1 MYGKKLAYTVKI
13 KDVKPIEGA
22 DKIELATV
30 MDYTVVVKKNEFQPG
45 DIAMYI
51 EVDSV
56 LPDGL
61 DPVLKQKYENIKSG
75 KELPNATKDEIKA
88 ALNECGFKN
97 QEWVMANGV
106 ITTHA
111 GPSAFG
117 FAGFSK
123 E

>member
-13 KDVKPIEGA
+13 KDIKPIEGA

-61 DPVLKQKYENIKSG
+61 DPILKQKYDNIKSG
-75 KELPNATKDEIKA
+75 NYLTQPRMK
-88 ALNECGFKN
+88 
-97 QEWVMANGV
+97 
-106 ITTHA
+106 
-111 GPSAFG
+111 
-117 FAGFSK
+117 
-123 E
+123 